1 MTMTVVE
8 YFQLLH
14 CIDTHTGQ
22 NQQRYCDTF
31 LDSTETLSEIINLSA
46 KAT

>member
-22 NQQRYCDTF
+22 NQLRYCDTF
-31 LDSTETLSEIINLSA
+31 LDSTETLSEIINLST